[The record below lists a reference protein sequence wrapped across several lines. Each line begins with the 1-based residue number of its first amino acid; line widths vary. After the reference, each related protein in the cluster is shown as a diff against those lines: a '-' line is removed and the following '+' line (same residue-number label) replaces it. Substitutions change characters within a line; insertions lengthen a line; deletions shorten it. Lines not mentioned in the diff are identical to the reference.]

1 MTRCPLKNARLE
13 ASYKRDA
20 GAPSFDYY
28 NAAPEWLS
36 MPKVCRILS
45 DHNEGCPEQMGD
57 FIGEHGIHD
66 LYHRSAVYT
75 YLGY

>member
-1 MTRCPLKNARLE
+1 MTCCPLKNVRLE

-20 GAPSFDYY
+20 GGPMFDYY
-28 NAAPEWLS
+28 NESPEWLS
-36 MPKVCRILS
+36 MSRVSRILF
-45 DHNEGCPEQMGD
+45 DHVGTEDEVGE
-57 FIGEHGIHD
+57 FIGEHGIYD